1 MNFTIK
7 HFAVLAAICLA
18 AAPLQEAPL
27 GAAEPESPKIVRQHE
42 KVHRTRRRNAAKL
55 DSLKAPKVR
64 KLYARDAFKHDI
76 RLSWG
81 DQMFEN
87 LVWQNPQYI
96 VNTMPSDY
104 RQTYKERYRYTQ
116 HWRVDY
122 LWRPVQWFGLGASAD
137 ISACLWDSVVRD
149 GGGAEIA
156 RLKNQSFWNL
166 ALMPRMEFSW
176 FNSQYISLHTALGA
190 GLGINGGTET
200 DAYGRHTLC
209 GLAVDL
215 TVIGI
220 SAHWADRW
228 GAFVDLGGLY
238 SVKSRST
245 IFLVSSRIVSVGVSC
260 RF

>member
-1 MNFTIK
+1 MISKK
-7 HFAVLAAICLA
+7 HFVAFAALCLA
-18 AAPLQEAPL
+18 LAFAGEARTEAADF
-27 GAAEPESPKIVRQHE
+27 ESPRKERHE
-42 KVHRTRRRNAAKL
+42 RVQKTRRRNAAKL
-55 DSLKAPKVR
+55 DSLTTRKVR
-64 KLYARDAFKHDI
+64 TVYARDAYKNDF

-87 LVWQNPQYI
+87 LVWQNPQYT

-104 RQTYKERYRYTQ
+104 RQTYKEHYRYTQ
-116 HWRVDY
+116 HWRADY

-137 ISACLWDSVVRD
+137 ISGCLWDSVVRD
-149 GGGAEIA
+149 GSGAEVS

-166 ALMPRMEFSW
+166 ALMPKMEFTW
-176 FNSQYISLHTALGA
+176 FNSEWVSLHTGIGV

-215 TVIGI
+215 AVIG
-220 SAHWADRW
+220 ATVHWGDHW

-238 SVKSRST
+238 SIKSRST
-245 IFLVSSRIVSVGVSC
+245 IFLVSSRIVSVGVSF
-260 RF
+260 RL